1 MSGGREVLC
10 PTPRPGNFIHDRWQV
25 LQLVKDTARAL
36 GIGEREI
43 AVLSAH
49 LSVLPKGP
57 VRSDHLLVSFAQV
70 TGILERANCMDERRF
85 RRGETRLEE
94 VSLIARKLSGNAR
107 RFPVR
112 NGRGQIVDA
121 YGIDLRP
128 LFLRVPE
135 LESLRDAL
143 AEEEAH
149 RRARRSHLSARLG
162 TLRRQVE
169 AGTLLFDSQQ
179 AETIAA
185 LARLCRRSRV
195 GIEEID
201 CAERQLDEIST
212 APRKSAAS
220 EPPTRL
226 PDTIPADAGQ
236 SVRPKESPR
245 KEIQSPQML
254 WAKCPK
260 MAVYFPDAPR
270 TASDLARRTM
280 DFLRFLGLTETAMN
294 DLAERVEIP
303 DLLAMLEYVTG
314 RLGHIGNP
322 AGYLRSMLARYEEG
336 EAVAGGSVRL
346 QRPRYDRGHR
356 VPVGTA
362 VACAL

>member
-1 MSGGREVLC
+1 MC
-10 PTPRPGNFIHDRWQV
+10 PPPRPGNFIHDRWHV

-57 VRSDHLLVSFAQV
+57 ARSDHLLISFAQV

-94 VSLIARKLSGNAR
+94 VGLIARKLSGNAR

-143 AEEEAH
+143 AEDEAC

-162 TLRRQVE
+162 ALRRQVE
-169 AGTLLFDSQQ
+169 AGTLILDPQQ
-179 AETIAA
+179 AETIAT
-185 LARLCRRSRV
+185 LARLCRRSQV
-195 GIEEID
+195 GVDEFD

-212 APRKSAAS
+212 EPVQSTSS
-220 EPPTRL
+220 EPPARL
-226 PDTIPADAGQ
+226 PDTTAGDAGQ
-236 SVRPKESPR
+236 TVRLNESSR
-245 KEIQSPQML
+245 KEIQSPLML

-260 MAVYFPDAPR
+260 MAGYFPDPPR
-270 TASDLARRTM
+270 TVSELARRAM

-294 DLAERVEIP
+294 DLTERVEIP
-303 DLLAMLEYVTG
+303 DLLVMLEYVTD

-322 AGYLRSMLARYEEG
+322 AGYLRSMAARYSEG
-336 EAVAGGSVRL
+336 ETVAGGSVRL
-346 QRPRYDRGHR
+346 RRSSYDRGHPA
-356 VPVGTA
+356 PVRTA
-362 VACAL
+362 VARAL